1 MMVRQRAAAAA
12 NQLQTRLRLKLLAS
26 SQCNEGVGSL
36 QYDDIIFTR
45 VEVGGSFCL
54 LGRLLVQGGGGGGD
68 GHEQGHK
75 HGRQQGPHL
84 IIGLI
89 SETTGRDD
97 EHIFSSQFEKVPA
110 SNVKR

>member
-1 MMVRQRAAAAA
+1 M
-12 NQLQTRLRLKLLAS
+12 
-26 SQCNEGVGSL
+26 SL

-89 SETTGRDD
+89 SETTGGMLST
-97 EHIFSSQFEKVPA
+97 FSPLNLKSA
-110 SNVKR
+110 SKQCQEVK

>member
-1 MMVRQRAAAAA
+1 M
-12 NQLQTRLRLKLLAS
+12 
-26 SQCNEGVGSL
+26 SL

-97 EHIFSSQFEKVPA
+97 EHIFSSQFEKCQQAMSRGEMNNKNPSV
-110 SNVKR
+110 